1 MLETGTSGL
10 MSGEGKRAAA
20 SRPRTAPFLD
30 STPST
35 RHSGDFYTSMA
46 GVLGNPPKAA
56 GQTCGT
62 PYWSRILDMP
72 ADDEAFPWDRLWEAS
87 DKIGPAV
94 AKLVAYKNTA
104 AAYSIAAVH
113 VASLREA
120 SLPYSVRPTGDNEH
134 PFGLFVLPDQFNRAR
149 EIIGGVGLG
158 SDIDWAA

>member
-1 MLETGTSGL
+1 
-10 MSGEGKRAAA
+10 
-20 SRPRTAPFLD
+20 
-30 STPST
+30 
-35 RHSGDFYTSMA
+35 MA

-104 AAYSIAAVH
+104 AAYSIAASGAKARLP
-113 VASLREA
+113 VALAPPEA
-120 SLPYSVRPTGDNEH
+120 RPAASFCFALAT
-134 PFGLFVLPDQFNRAR
+134 LVQRAQ
-149 EIIGGVGLG
+149 
-158 SDIDWAA
+158 